1 MRIAIAIVWLVF
13 GLMLQGCSRSTPGTQ
28 ETTPSKQDIRE
39 ITLSSGGEVTYTT
52 GNGRS
57 DSVTFRRDG
66 TAEMRSEATEKFVKQ
81 PIVVKRARFST
92 DRFER
97 LAKVFEE
104 NGFFE
109 KETEGNVQD
118 AWRNLK
124 VVTSKSEKTL
134 QTLGRDGDPQIRAM
148 LDAVNA
154 LAKEVQWEEVK

>member
-1 MRIAIAIVWLVF
+1 MGEDLERKRLIMRIVIAIAWLVF
-13 GLMLQGCSRSTPGTQ
+13 GLMFQGCSTSKPGTG
-28 ETTPSKQDIRE
+28 ETISSKQDIRE

-66 TAEMRSEATEKFVKQ
+66 TAEMRTEATEKFKQ
-81 PIVVKRARFST
+81 QPVVVKRARFST

-109 KETEGNVQD
+109 KKENEGSV
-118 AWRNLK
+118 
-124 VVTSKSEKTL
+124 
-134 QTLGRDGDPQIRAM
+134 
-148 LDAVNA
+148 
-154 LAKEVQWEEVK
+154 